1 MDTPGPDLFT
11 RVGVRAPD
19 GARAEITPYGA
30 HVTSWVT
37 PDGRE
42 RLFLSRATSFSPGSA
57 IRGGVPVVFP
67 QFARRGPLRPH
78 GFARISPWQHVGTQR
93 VPHGASAQFR
103 LEDSGATRA
112 DWDYGFRLDLRV
124 TVGGARLELALR
136 ATNTGDRPFTFTAA
150 LHTYLRVA
158 DIARTGVEGLAGIA
172 YTEHGEDRVQ
182 REALLHIN
190 GEIDRIYWD
199 VPGPVTLVDTGQ
211 TLRVSQAGFTDVVV
225 WNPGPERAAALPD
238 LELGGYRHMLCIE
251 AAAIGQPI
259 TLGPRGEWQGW
270 QRIDALA

>member
-78 GFARISPWQHVGTQR
+78 GFARISDCPMAPAPSSGSTTVT
-93 VPHGASAQFR
+93 PHAPIGITASG
-103 LEDSGATRA
+103 SI
-112 DWDYGFRLDLRV
+112 YG
-124 TVGGARLELALR
+124 
-136 ATNTGDRPFTFTAA
+136 
-150 LHTYLRVA
+150 
-158 DIARTGVEGLAGIA
+158 
-172 YTEHGEDRVQ
+172 
-182 REALLHIN
+182 
-190 GEIDRIYWD
+190 
-199 VPGPVTLVDTGQ
+199 
-211 TLRVSQAGFTDVVV
+211 
-225 WNPGPERAAALPD
+225 
-238 LELGGYRHMLCIE
+238 
-251 AAAIGQPI
+251 
-259 TLGPRGEWQGW
+259 
-270 QRIDALA
+270 